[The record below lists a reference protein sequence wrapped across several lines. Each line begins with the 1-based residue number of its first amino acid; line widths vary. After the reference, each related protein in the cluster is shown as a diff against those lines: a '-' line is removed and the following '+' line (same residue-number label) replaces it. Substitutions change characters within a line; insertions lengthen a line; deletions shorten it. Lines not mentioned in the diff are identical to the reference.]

1 MVVTFY
7 KLRNFKYTPR
17 AIATVTMTNLIFFQV
32 TRKCNGLFWATYAST
47 LEEVVEA
54 VCQALSTYLYGIPPR
69 KFGTN
74 HQYYRAVL
82 ILWPVL

>member
-17 AIATVTMTNLIFFQV
+17 ASATVTMKNEIFFQV
-32 TRKCNGLFWATYAST
+32 TPKCNGIFWATYSST

-54 VCQALSTYLYGIPPR
+54 VCQQQGVSTSFLFLG
-69 KFGTN
+69 KFFN
-74 HQYYRAVL
+74 S
-82 ILWPVL
+82 

>member
-7 KLRNFKYTPR
+7 KLRNFKNTKR
-17 AIATVTMTNLIFFQV
+17 ASATVTMKNLRFYQV

-54 VCQALSTYLYGIPPR
+54 VCQQQGVSTSFLFVGLNI
-69 KFGTN
+69 N
-74 HQYYRAVL
+74 
-82 ILWPVL
+82 